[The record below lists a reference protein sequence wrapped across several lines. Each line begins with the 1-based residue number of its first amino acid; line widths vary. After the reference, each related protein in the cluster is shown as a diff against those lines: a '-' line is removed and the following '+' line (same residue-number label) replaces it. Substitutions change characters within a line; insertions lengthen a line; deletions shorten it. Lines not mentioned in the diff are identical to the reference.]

1 MIKRFA
7 LFLCILLALLPLFAS
22 AEYNPFEYVG
32 NMEVVNCSEWVS
44 LREVPSKTA
53 KRLVK
58 VSLGSIVHNCYSF
71 TDEWYY
77 AEFDGYGGYIL
88 ADYLKPSENETTFSA
103 MLTLYCDGGVEV
115 FPTISSEEIFDLIP
129 ENTIV
134 RNCHVEN
141 NGRVYVEYG
150 GKCGFVD
157 ADYVE
162 AYNHLS
168 HFPSQITLLTN
179 LYGGAYEG
187 PAPSLKID
195 NVDDFSLAAYDYSE
209 HEQEETDDTPM
220 AEFVLH
226 SEETLNHVHL
236 FNSELRDWDSDTGE
250 AIYDAALENIQYQV
264 DPEHPLVIRAVMY
277 GDMPNLIVG
286 YLDETDYYHFAFVEI
301 SGEDGSF
308 MLNEF

>member
-1 MIKRFA
+1 MNKRLAF
-7 LFLCILLALLPLFAS
+7 FLCLLLALLPLFAS
-22 AEYNPFEYVG
+22 AEEYVG
-32 NMEVVNCSEWVS
+32 NMEVVNCREWVS
-44 LREVPSKTA
+44 MREAPSTKA

-58 VSLGSIVHNCYSF
+58 VSLGSIVSNCYAF
-71 TDEWYY
+71 TSEWYY

-88 ADYLKPSENETTFSA
+88 ADYLRPSENETTFSA

-141 NGRVYVEYG
+141 NGRVYVEYRDQ
-150 GKCGFVD
+150 CGFVE
-157 ADYVE
+157 ADYVV
-162 AYNHLS
+162 AYTNLS
-168 HFPSQITLLTN
+168 HFPHQITLLTN

-195 NVDDFSLAAYDYSE
+195 HAEDFPLAAYDYSE
-209 HEQEETDDTPM
+209 YAQEETDDIPM

-226 SEETLNHVHL
+226 SDTTLNHVHL
-236 FNSELRDWDSDTGE
+236 FNVELRDWDSDTGE
-250 AIYDAALENIQYQV
+250 AIYDATLEHIQYQV
-264 DPEHPLVIRAVMY
+264 DPEHPLVIHAVMY
-277 GDMPNLIVG
+277 GDMPNLVVG
-286 YLDETDYYHFAFVEI
+286 YQDETGYYHFAFVEI
-301 SGEDGSF
+301 RGEDGRF

>member
-1 MIKRFA
+1 MKRYIA
-7 LFLCILLALLPLFAS
+7 LFLLLCMVLAAMPATADS
-22 AEYNPFEYVG
+22 GYIG

-58 VSLGSIVHNCYSF
+58 VSLGSIVHNCYAF

-115 FPTISSEEIFDLIP
+115 FPTINSEEIFDLIP

-150 GKCGFVD
+150 GKCGFVE
-157 ADYVE
+157 ADYVT
-162 AYNHLS
+162 AYNQLS
-168 HFPSQITLLTN
+168 HFPNQITLLTN
-179 LYGGAYEG
+179 LYGRAYEG
-187 PAPSLKID
+187 PAPSLKIAHAE
-195 NVDDFSLAAYDYSE
+195 DFPLSAYDYSE
-209 HEQEETDDTPM
+209 YEQEETDDTPM

-226 SEETLNHVHL
+226 SDTTLNHVHL
-236 FNSELRDWDSDTGE
+236 FNAELRDWDGDTGE
-250 AIYDAALENIQYQV
+250 AIYDAALENIQYQLA
-264 DPEHPLVIRAVMY
+264 PEHPLVIRAVMY

-286 YLDETDYYHFAFVEI
+286 YQDETGYYHFAFVEI

>member
-44 LREVPSKTA
+44 LREVPSTTA

-58 VSLGSIVHNCYSF
+58 VSLGSIVHNCYAF

-88 ADYLKPSENETTFSA
+88 ADYLRPSENETTFSA

-150 GKCGFVD
+150 GRCGFM
-157 ADYVE
+157 E
-162 AYNHLS
+162 AEYLVS
-168 HFPSQITLLTN
+168 YSDLMHFPQKITLSAN
-179 LYGGAYEG
+179 LYTPKYDASPSALYIDYTEG
-187 PAPSLKID
+187 FYLTE
-195 NVDDFSLAAYDYSE
+195 YDYSE
-209 HEQEETDDTPM
+209 FVQEDAGIPR
-220 AEFVLH
+220 AEFVLY
-226 SEETLNHVHL
+226 SDSTVNNVHL
-236 FNSELRDWDSDTGE
+236 FSVEVHSWDADTGE
-250 AIYDAALENIQYQV
+250 ALIDANLEHIQYQV
-264 DPEHPLVIRAVMY
+264 DSEHPLSVCAVIW
-277 GDMPNLIVG
+277 GDMPNLAVG
-286 YLDETDYYHFAFVEI
+286 YEDASGVYHFTFVEI
-301 SGEDGSF
+301 SGEDGS
-308 MLNEF
+308 LILREF

>member
-7 LFLCILLALLPLFAS
+7 LILCILLIFLPLFAS

-44 LREVPSKTA
+44 LREVPSTTA

-58 VSLGSIVHNCYSF
+58 VSLGSIVHNCYAF

-88 ADYLKPSENETTFSA
+88 ADYLRPSENETTFSA

-115 FPTISSEEIFDLIP
+115 FPTISSGEIFDLIP

-150 GKCGFVD
+150 GKCG
-157 ADYVE
+157 Y
-162 AYNHLS
+162 LR
-168 HFPSQITLLTN
+168 
-179 LYGGAYEG
+179 
-187 PAPSLKID
+187 
-195 NVDDFSLAAYDYSE
+195 
-209 HEQEETDDTPM
+209 
-220 AEFVLH
+220 LH
-226 SEETLNHVHL
+226 
-236 FNSELRDWDSDTGE
+236 R
-250 AIYDAALENIQYQV
+250 
-264 DPEHPLVIRAVMY
+264 
-277 GDMPNLIVG
+277 
-286 YLDETDYYHFAFVEI
+286 
-301 SGEDGSF
+301 
-308 MLNEF
+308 

>member
-1 MIKRFA
+1 MIKRLAF
-7 LFLCILLALLPLFAS
+7 FLCLLLALLPLFAS
-22 AEYNPFEYVG
+22 AEEYVG
-32 NMEVVNCSEWVS
+32 NMEVVNCREWVS
-44 LREVPSKTA
+44 MREAPSTKA

-58 VSLGSIVHNCYSF
+58 VSLGSIVSNCYVFS
-71 TDEWYY
+71 DEWYY

-88 ADYLKPSENETTFSA
+88 ADYLRPSENETTFSA

-134 RNCHVEN
+134 RNCHVES

-150 GKCGFVD
+150 DQCGFVD
-157 ADYVE
+157 AEYVA

-168 HFPSQITLLTN
+168 HFPHQITLLTN
-179 LYGGAYEG
+179 LYGGANEW
-187 PAPSLKID
+187 PAPSLKIGHAG
-195 NVDDFSLAAYDYSE
+195 NFPLAAYDYSE
-209 HEQEETDDTPM
+209 YEPEETDDIPL

-226 SEETLNHVHL
+226 SDTMLNHVHL
-236 FNSELRDWDSDTGE
+236 FNAELRDWDSDTGE
-250 AIYDAALENIQYQV
+250 AIYDATLEHIQYQV
-264 DPEHPLVIRAVMY
+264 DPEHPLVIRAEMY

-286 YLDETDYYHFAFVEI
+286 YQDETGYYHFAFVEI

>member
-1 MIKRFA
+1 
-7 LFLCILLALLPLFAS
+7 
-22 AEYNPFEYVG
+22 
-32 NMEVVNCSEWVS
+32 
-44 LREVPSKTA
+44 
-53 KRLVK
+53 
-58 VSLGSIVHNCYSF
+58 
-71 TDEWYY
+71 
-77 AEFDGYGGYIL
+77 
-88 ADYLKPSENETTFSA
+88 

-150 GKCGFVD
+150 GKCGFVEG
-157 ADYVE
+157 DYVE

-187 PAPSLKID
+187 PAPALKID
-195 NVDDFSLAAYDYSE
+195 HAEDFPLSAYDYSE
-209 HEQEETDDTPM
+209 YEQEETDDTPM

-236 FNSELRDWDSDTGE
+236 FNAELRDWDGNTGE

-286 YLDETDYYHFAFVEI
+286 YQDETGYYHFAFVEI